1 MTTSA
6 LPDGRSQWTS
16 RYKCSSIFPLIV
28 VFDLSAIQRDFKIII
43 LQCHNHSTFFL
54 LHILIFLRYSTF
66 FLKHLHRFRNYSPFL
81 LNYVFRFSVIL
92 LKFFLN
98 HVLMF
103 LNHSAFFLNHY
114 TWCFIQ
120 SVWRVIYSVGILI
133 IHLEVADDYLTAGY
147 LIFQLKMAYE

>member
-1 MTTSA
+1 MCHVSFYVTCSDVPHNCTGRRPA
-6 LPDGRSQWTS
+6 LCQMAGHSGHQG
-16 RYKCSSIFPLIV
+16 KCNSVFPLIV

-114 TWCFIQ
+114 T
-120 SVWRVIYSVGILI
+120 
-133 IHLEVADDYLTAGY
+133 
-147 LIFQLKMAYE
+147 